1 MTECDA
7 ATPMTVTDA
16 LRYGNRR
23 GGPPLLSSG
32 PVAGPSMKTATS
44 VLATV
49 PAPFRIGRKE
59 VGGAERQLR
68 NLEGNTSEFTIK
80 QVAYGVLWADTT
92 GRVSGTISMALRRAT
107 PWQAAQLVA
116 AIIRD
121 GVEMIGEVPAWMN
134 KNALGVLA

>member
-1 MTECDA
+1 
-7 ATPMTVTDA
+7 
-16 LRYGNRR
+16 
-23 GGPPLLSSG
+23 
-32 PVAGPSMKTATS
+32 MKTATS

-49 PAPFRIGRKE
+49 PASFRGSRKE
-59 VGGAERQLR
+59 VGGADRQLR
-68 NLEGNTSEFTIK
+68 LLEGNTSEFTVK

-116 AIIRD
+116 AIIKD
-121 GVEMIGEVPAWMN
+121 GVELIGEVPAWMN